1 MKISI
6 TSRII
11 ILILPFI
18 FHSCSSDEIDE
29 IKSYDLKSQNSKGNI
44 VFIPD
49 VNFRN
54 TLINI
59 NCVDSNG
66 DGLPDSTV
74 DLNNDGEI
82 EKKEA
87 NSIDNLILDFDYGS
101 PITYVDL
108 SGIENFPNIK
118 VLKMSGTGYPD
129 FNDYVT
135 NDENLSYDLTSL
147 RKLEF
152 LEIHYLGTEYFSTLN
167 LSGLTKLSNLI
178 LSANR
183 PLDFYTEKDQFLTV
197 NMEGCTGL
205 KSLNI
210 ANSFL
215 NIDFCQIPS
224 LEKLNMYYLE
234 GGEPETFD
242 FHCLTNL
249 KWLDISENTI
259 NSLILKNTSVLET
272 FIYDGGYDE
281 MGWWYPSPNYICID
295 DIQEEYDQLL
305 PLIGENTTVSIDC
318 NF

>member
-1 MKISI
+1 MKISLKAL
-6 TSRII
+6 I
-11 ILILPFI
+11 ILSVSFFI
-18 FHSCSSDEIDE
+18 FQSCTTDEITE
-29 IKSYDLKSQNSKGNI
+29 LKIYDLKGQNSKGNI

-49 VNFRN
+49 TNFRN

-74 DLNNDGEI
+74 DLNNNGEI

-87 NSIDNLILDFDYGS
+87 NSVENLILDFDYGS

-108 SGIENFPNIK
+108 AGIENFTNIK
-118 VLKMSGTGYPD
+118 VLKISGTGLAYMD
-129 FNDYVT
+129 EFAT
-135 NDENLSYDLTSL
+135 NDENMNYDFTSL
-147 RKLEF
+147 RKLET
-152 LEIHYLGTEYFSTLN
+152 LEIHYLGTEYFDTLN
-167 LSGLTKLSNLI
+167 LSGLSKLSNLI

-183 PLDFYTEKDQFLTV
+183 PLDYYTEKDQFLTV
-197 NMEGCTGL
+197 NMEGCSNL
-205 KSLNI
+205 KYLNI

-249 KWLDISENTI
+249 KWLDISENVI
-259 NSLILKNTSVLET
+259 RSLVLKNNSVLET
-272 FIYDGGYDE
+272 FIYDGGYEE
-281 MGWWYPSPNYICID
+281 MGWWYPSPNYICLD
-295 DIQEEYDQLL
+295 NMQEEYDQLL
-305 PLIGENTTVSIDC
+305 PLIGDNTIVTTDC